1 MSDRP
6 RLLPLLGAGAGHG
19 SRDAMT
25 CLYRCGNACDHPV
38 PNTSDNA
45 VLRRRGRT
53 PRCPGG
59 AWSGPARSAR
69 WCSASAARRPARS
82 PGPPRRWPPR
92 PATPDVPEVVGFDR
106 AAAPVSAAA
115 R

>member
-6 RLLPLLGAGAGHG
+6 RLLPLLGATRHG

-38 PNTSDNA
+38 PNTSDNPTSVTWSSGEVSRRGVVRAGA
-45 VLRRRGRT
+45 VGRPGARLRQRRRRRAGRG
-53 PRCPGG
+53 R
-59 AWSGPARSAR
+59 
-69 WCSASAARRPARS
+69 
-82 PGPPRRWPPR
+82 PRRRRTGHPG
-92 PATPDVPEVVGFDR
+92 VPEVADPT
-106 AAAPVSAAA
+106 APQPVSAAA